1 MRYWSR
7 TVSIG
12 VYRIVADPIVIRFKL
27 HLPLYDAM
35 SSSGQYRLDYNR
47 RYDVIVSKS
56 NIDFKKLKSKGYTIT
71 EEYDNSY
78 GRNILVIDNEKD
90 PDKLEWYFTNIS
102 DITVLYL
109 DFRPKRNKRYK
120 EYKRRLMSYK
130 SSLCSSIDRSATI
143 PEAVYVEKVAS
154 SAFDIDEISKGFLGK
169 DPYNKAFTQYIAF
182 GKSEA
187 KKLLARMVRSTTRR
201 SLENKDK
208 QKQDNIEN
216 TIHTRN
222 LVDYIL
228 SEITDDNTILE
239 VYKN

>member
-7 TVSIG
+7 TVSVG
-12 VYRIVADPIVIRFKL
+12 VYRIVADPIAIRFKL

-35 SSSGQYRLDYNR
+35 SSSGCYRLDYNR

-71 EEYDNSY
+71 EEYNNSY
-78 GRNILVIDNEKD
+78 GRNILVLDNEKD
-90 PDKLEWYFTNIS
+90 PTKLEWYFTNIS

-109 DFRPKRNKRYK
+109 DFHPKRNKRYK
-120 EYKRRLMSYK
+120 EYKRRLMSHK

-143 PEAVYVEKVAS
+143 PEAVYVEKIAS
-154 SAFDIDEISKGFLGK
+154 SAFDIDEISKGFWGK

-187 KKLLARMVRSTTRR
+187 KKLLARMIRSTTRR
-201 SLENKDK
+201 SLKNKDK

-222 LVDYIL
+222 LVEYIL
-228 SEITDDNTILE
+228 SEITDDNMILE
-239 VYKN
+239 IYKN

>member
-7 TVSIG
+7 TVSVG
-12 VYRIVADPIVIRFKL
+12 VYRIVDDPIVIRFNL

-102 DITVLYL
+102 DITVLYI

-154 SAFDIDEISKGFLGK
+154 SAFDIDEISKGFWGK
-169 DPYNKAFTQYIAF
+169 DPYNKAFTQYLTF

-228 SEITDDNTILE
+228 SEITDDNMILE

>member
-7 TVSIG
+7 TVSVG